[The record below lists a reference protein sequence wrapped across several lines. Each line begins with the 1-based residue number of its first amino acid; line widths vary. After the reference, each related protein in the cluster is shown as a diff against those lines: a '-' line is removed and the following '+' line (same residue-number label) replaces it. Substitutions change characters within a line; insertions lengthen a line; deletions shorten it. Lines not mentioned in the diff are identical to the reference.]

1 MANDFSSKV
10 DIFFEEVVAGFEA
23 ANVSAKNVSMYK
35 PKAGA
40 LAEGGQTFYRPMPM
54 MTEVVDGRDMSAA
67 YNDLTELTVPS
78 TLTESHLRNVPVSLT
93 GVDLNNPHM
102 MNNIVKATNVMLSN
116 KLDTLVADTI
126 ATYGTLAV
134 VNSGN
139 IDTYDEAAEA
149 DALMLEQQASKGQ
162 RCMFLNPRMAK
173 NLSGNLAGRGTM
185 NQAPMDAYTRS
196 SLPPIAG
203 FDTFRVDYGKSIA
216 GSASTGNLVFGASQ
230 NHTPAAQTGGGLP
243 QDNRTMTLNV
253 DNGAGGAHGLVAGDV
268 ITIAGVNS
276 VGHINKQD
284 TGQLKTF
291 RVISV
296 PSGTSIELAPAII
309 PADGAAQSQ
318 KDYANVTTTPADN
331 AAITVLNTTTKP
343 ASVFFEKSAVEIIH
357 ADFNTEPF
365 SASGKKVRKATTDS
379 GVQIVM
385 LSDSNIDTLV
395 AKYRMFIW
403 ANVELLNYELGGVM
417 LEGQV

>member
-1 MANDFSSKV
+1 MANSFAKKI

-23 ANVSAKNVSMYK
+23 TNVSAKNVSQYK
-35 PKAGA
+35 PNVGA
-40 LAEGGQTFYRPMPM
+40 LAEGGQTFYRPMPLL
-54 MTEVVDGRDMSAA
+54 TEVVDGRDVSAA

-78 TLTESHLRNVPVSLT
+78 TLAESHIRNVPVQLT
-93 GVDLNNPHM
+93 GVDLNNPHIM
-102 MNNIVKATNVMLSN
+102 ANIVKATNIMLSN
-116 KLDTLVADTI
+116 KLDTLVADAV

-134 VNSGN
+134 INSGN

-149 DALMLEQQASKGQ
+149 DALMLEQQATKGQ
-162 RCMFLNPRMAK
+162 RIMYLNPRMAK
-173 NLSGNLAGRGTM
+173 NLAGNLAGRQTM
-185 NQAPMDAYTRS
+185 DGAPMDAYTRS
-196 SLPPIAG
+196 MLPPIAG

-216 GSASTGNLVFGASQ
+216 GSAGAGYLVNGANQ
-230 NHTPAAQTGGGLP
+230 NTTPVSNDANGLP
-243 QDNRTMTLNV
+243 VDNRTQTLTV
-253 DNGAGGAHGLVAGDV
+253 DTGTGAQVGDV
-268 ITIAGVNS
+268 FTIAGVNA

-291 RVISV
+291 RILAIN
-296 PSGTSIELAPAII
+296 GANWTIAPAII

-331 AAITVLNTTTKP
+331 AAITILNTTTKP
-343 ASVFFEKSAVEIIH
+343 ASVFFEKDAVEIIH

-365 SASGKKVRKATTDS
+365 EATGKRVRKATTDS
-379 GVQIVM
+379 GIQIVM
-385 LSDSNIDTLV
+385 LSDSNVDTLN

-403 ANVELLNYELGGVM
+403 ANVEVLNYELAGIM